1 MVDVLS
7 KEERMWEV
15 RREEETKGEYVY
27 NKIKCIPIIS

>member
-15 RREEETKGEYVY
+15 RREETKGEYVY
-27 NKIKCIPIIS
+27 NQVKCIPIIS